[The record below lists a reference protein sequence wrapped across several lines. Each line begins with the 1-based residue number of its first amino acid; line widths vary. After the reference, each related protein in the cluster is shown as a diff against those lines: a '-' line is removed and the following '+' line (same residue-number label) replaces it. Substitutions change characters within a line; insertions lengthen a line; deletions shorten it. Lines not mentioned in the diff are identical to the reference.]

1 MRAAFLVCV
10 LLLAGCR
17 HEVQEA
23 KRLMKGE
30 APVVTGTLE
39 GKWLLA
45 DLNGGGAPAVPVDL
59 EFDPGDQGTSR
70 VAGSSG
76 CNRFTGAW
84 QQDGT
89 RLTLGPVA
97 STMVACPPPA
107 MEVERKFLGV
117 LQAVT
122 MVEYQADGTVRLKAA
137 DGRQLLLKRPPAG

>member
-1 MRAAFLVCV
+1 MRAVLLLGV

-23 KRLMKGE
+23 KRLLRGE
-30 APVVTGTLE
+30 PPVVTGALE

-45 DLNGGGAPAVPVDL
+45 DLNGGGAPAVPVEL
-59 EFDPGDQGTSR
+59 EFDPGDQDTSR

-84 QQDGT
+84 KQDGT
-89 RLTLGPVA
+89 KLTLGPLA
-97 STMVACPPPA
+97 STMMACPPPA
-107 MEVERKFLGV
+107 MAVERKFLGV

-122 MVEYQADGTVRLKAA
+122 LVDYQADGMVRLKAP
-137 DGRQLLLKRPPAG
+137 DGRLLLLKRPPAS